1 MSDKSARL
9 DLPFLLP
16 GQAQKEFFHNEALA
30 RIDMLLFAAVED
42 DALAVPP
49 GTAANGQSWI
59 VGAGASGAWS
69 GQEGALACW
78 TEGGWRFATPFE
90 GMAVW
95 HKGRGLALVWRGGA
109 WSNGE
114 VRASAITIGGKQ
126 IIGERQAAIT
136 SPAGGA
142 TIDVEA
148 RAAVDAILV
157 ALRAHGLTE

>member
-1 MSDKSARL
+1 MSDRSARHA
-9 DLPFLLP
+9 LPFLLP
-16 GQAQKEFFHNEALA
+16 GQAQKEFFHNEALS
-30 RIDMLLFAAVED
+30 RIDMLLFAAVEG

-49 GTAANGQSWI
+49 GTPANGQSWI
-59 VGAGASGAWS
+59 VAAGASGAWS

-78 TEGGWRFATPFE
+78 TEGGWRFAQPFE

-95 HKGRGLALVWRGGA
+95 HKGRGLALVWHDGA
-109 WSNGE
+109 WNNGE

-126 IIGERQAAIT
+126 IIGERRPAIA
-136 SPAGGA
+136 SPASGA

-148 RAAVDAILV
+148 RAAIDAILV